1 MLALTIFLQG
11 ATMYF
16 NNLIKTKTLVRLRV
30 DMGYKIIAYI
40 IDVSQTK
47 TSLLARLLIVHLQLS
62 KPKSAGEMSKV
73 SKFFFS
79 RYY

>member
-40 IDVSQTK
+40 IDVSQLGIVFYITE
-47 TSLLARLLIVHLQLS
+47 SDHEDYLLNKITFI
-62 KPKSAGEMSKV
+62 SASV
-73 SKFFFS
+73 DCSFTVV
-79 RYY
+79 

>member
-40 IDVSQTK
+40 IDVSQ
-47 TSLLARLLIVHLQLS
+47 LGIVFHITVSDHEDYPLN
-62 KPKSAGEMSKV
+62 KNIFISASV
-73 SKFFFS
+73 DCSFTVV
-79 RYY
+79 